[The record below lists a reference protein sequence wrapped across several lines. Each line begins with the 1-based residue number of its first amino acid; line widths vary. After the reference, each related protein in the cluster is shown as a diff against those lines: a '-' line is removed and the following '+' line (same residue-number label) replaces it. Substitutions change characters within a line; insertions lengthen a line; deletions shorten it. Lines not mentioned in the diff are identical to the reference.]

1 MRRYNKRRKY
11 RQIRCIMVFL
21 LFILIA
27 VAVYLAISNA
37 TKAYSSANYRQSREN
52 NASSE
57 WNLLLVN
64 GENALPE
71 DNQVKL
77 FRLSNGIQVDER
89 IYPALQEMFDAARTE
104 GLSLIVVAGYR
115 TSDEQQQLLTQ
126 KIEEYQ
132 NEGYSTGMAN
142 ELAKK
147 WVAVPGTSEHQLGI
161 AVDINADTTRSSND
175 AVYDWLANHS
185 YKFGFIKRYPENKTK
200 ITGVINEPW
209 HYRYVGQE
217 AASEIYAKDLC
228 LEEYLT
234 P

>member
-37 TKAYSSANYRQSREN
+37 TKAYSPANYRQSRDN

-64 GENALPE
+64 SENALPE
-71 DNQVKL
+71 DNQVTL

-104 GLSLIVVAGYR
+104 GLSLTVVAGYR

-185 YKFGFIKRYPENKTK
+185 YKYGFIKRYPENKTK